1 MAACFGFSFIDR
13 MTRSRTVRDNR
24 GAAAVEFALLG
35 APFFLLIMG
44 LIEIS
49 LIFIASSML
58 DNAAGEAGR
67 QIRTGEVQ
75 QRGDDAT
82 AFRALVCDELA
93 AVVKCDSGLKI
104 DVRTFSSF
112 SATTFV
118 DPIDEDTGDFAE
130 TETFQAGGSSQIVVV
145 RVFYEW
151 KLITPMIGIPLGNM
165 SSNRRLLQ
173 STVVFRNEPF

>member
-1 MAACFGFSFIDR
+1 MATSCNPSLLRRLARRRAGDDES
-13 MTRSRTVRDNR
+13 

-49 LIFIASSML
+49 LMFIASSML
-58 DNAAGEAGR
+58 DNAASEAAR

-93 AVVKCDSGLKI
+93 AVVKCDAGLRI
-104 DVRTFSSF
+104 DVRTFGSF
-112 SATTFV
+112 AATTFV
-118 DPIDEDTGDFAE
+118 DPIDEDTGEFAE
-130 TETFQAGGSSQIVVV
+130 TETFQAGASSQIVVV

-151 KLITPMIGIPLGNM
+151 KLITPMIGIPLSNM